1 MREKKKMKINVF
13 IFFTLIILIISAPCD
28 TSGISKSDCT
38 GNATCAWTPKKVCS
52 GSATCEAVDVEGT
65 CKTTKTGCTH
75 DSTATPSA
83 TCKDSTPADCVNGF
97 TDKTTCEDCQWVDSS
112 TAGTCAVAVKPAEIA
127 NCATVDTTD
136 STKCKT
142 CEDGYNLSSD
152 AKKCEKTDSNSDSNA
167 NSNSNSNSSF
177 VLKVTSIIGILLF
190 LF

>member
-1 MREKKKMKINVF
+1 MKINVF

-65 CKTTKTGCTH
+65 CTNTKTGCTH
-75 DSTATPSA
+75 DETAA
-83 TCKDSTPADCVNGF
+83 TCKVTNSENACDNGF

-112 TAGTCAVAVKPAEIA
+112 TAGTCAVAVNPAEIA

-142 CEDGYNLSSD
+142 CKDGYTLSTD
-152 AKKCEKTDSNSDSNA
+152 AKKCEKTDSGSDSNA
-167 NSNSNSNSSF
+167 NSNSNSSF
-177 VLKVTSIIGILLF
+177 VLKVTSIIGLLLF